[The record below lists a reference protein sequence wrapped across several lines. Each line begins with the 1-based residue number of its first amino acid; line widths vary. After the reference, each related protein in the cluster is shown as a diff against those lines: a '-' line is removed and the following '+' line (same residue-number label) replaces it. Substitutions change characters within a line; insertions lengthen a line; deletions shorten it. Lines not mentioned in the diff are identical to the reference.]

1 MALAHALSG
10 DPINVRPLGDQLANE
25 KTSAVFKSE
34 QLELIRLVLLAGK
47 SFPPHQVPG
56 EITIQCIEGEID
68 VTVEG
73 ASNVLRPGQMMFLE
87 GGVPHGVLAIKDSSA
102 LVTIVLCKQAD

>member
-1 MALAHALSG
+1 MALTHATSG
-10 DPINVRPLGDQLANE
+10 SPIDVRPLGDQLTTR
-25 KTSAVFKSE
+25 KTSAIFKSE

-56 EITIQCIEGEID
+56 EITVHCIEGELD

-73 ASNVLRPGQMMFLE
+73 QNHRLQPGQMLFLK
-87 GGVPHGVLAIKDSSA
+87 GGVPHGVVALQDASA
-102 LVTIVLCKQAD
+102 LVTIVLCK

>member
-10 DPINVRPLGDQLANE
+10 DPINVQPLGDQLASQ
-25 KTSAVFKSE
+25 KTSAIFKSE
-34 QLELIRLVLLAGK
+34 QLELIRLVLMAGK
-47 SFPPHQVPG
+47 AFPPHQVPG

-73 ASNVLRPGQMMFLE
+73 ASNLLRPGQMMFLE